1 MNHAAASVSAP
12 AIGID
17 LGGTQVRAALVA
29 PDGRLLARAAMRT
42 DAEGGPR
49 AVVEQIRQLVAS
61 VSAGCAPSELAGIGV
76 CAPGPLDGEAGV
88 VLGIPTLPG
97 WTDIPLVDWLQAA
110 LDLPVLLENDG
121 VGAAIGEWRFGAG
134 RGLANFV
141 YVTVSTGIG
150 GGVVADGRVLRGRRQ
165 LAAHV
170 GHMTTAP
177 DGEICA
183 CGNRGCWEAQAAGP
197 ALARLAR
204 RAALEHPQSRLAALG
219 DALDAASVVQ
229 AARAGDTLARQL
241 IEQEAAHL
249 GLGIVNL
256 LHLYSP
262 ERVVLGGGVAQG
274 FDLLHP
280 GIARQI
286 AQRALPAFRDV
297 PVVPAQCGQDAGLV
311 GAASLMLAGHGRP
324 GG

>member
-1 MNHAAASVSAP
+1 MTTDAP

-29 PDGRLLARAAMRT
+29 PDGRLLARAATPT
-42 DAEGGPR
+42 DTEGGPR

-61 VSAGCAPSELAGIGV
+61 VSEGHAPSDLAGIGV

-97 WTDIPLVDWLQAA
+97 WTNIPLVAWLQAA
-110 LDLPVLLENDG
+110 LQLPVLLENDG

-134 RGLANFV
+134 RGLENFV

-150 GGVVADGRVLRGRRQ
+150 GGVIADGRVLRGRRQ

-177 DGEICA
+177 DGEICR

-204 RAALEHPQSRLAALG
+204 RAAARHPDSCLAALG
-219 DALDAASVVQ
+219 DALDAASVVH
-229 AARAGDTLARQL
+229 AARDGDALARQL
-241 IEQEAAHL
+241 IAQEAAHL

-262 ERVVLGGGVAQG
+262 ERIVLGGGVAQG

-280 GIARQI
+280 GIAQEI
-286 AQRALPAFRDV
+286 ARRALPPFRDV
-297 PVVPAQCGQDAGLV
+297 PVVQAQRGQDAGLV

>member
-76 CAPGPLDGEAGV
+76 CAPGPLDGEAGL

-121 VGAAIGEWRFGAG
+121 VGAAIGEWRFGAQASRKKPG
-134 RGLANFV
+134 
-141 YVTVSTGIG
+141 VSE
-150 GGVVADGRVLRGRRQ
+150 Q
-165 LAAHV
+165 
-170 GHMTTAP
+170 
-177 DGEICA
+177 
-183 CGNRGCWEAQAAGP
+183 
-197 ALARLAR
+197 
-204 RAALEHPQSRLAALG
+204 ALG
-219 DALDAASVVQ
+219 SELRCRHEWVS
-229 AARAGDTLARQL
+229 
-241 IEQEAAHL
+241 
-249 GLGIVNL
+249 
-256 LHLYSP
+256 
-262 ERVVLGGGVAQG
+262 
-274 FDLLHP
+274 
-280 GIARQI
+280 
-286 AQRALPAFRDV
+286 
-297 PVVPAQCGQDAGLV
+297 
-311 GAASLMLAGHGRP
+311 
-324 GG
+324 